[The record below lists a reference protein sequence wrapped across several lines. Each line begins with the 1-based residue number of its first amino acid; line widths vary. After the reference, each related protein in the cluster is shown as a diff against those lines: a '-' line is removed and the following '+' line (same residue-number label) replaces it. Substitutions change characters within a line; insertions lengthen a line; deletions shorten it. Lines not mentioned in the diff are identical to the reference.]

1 MYELSKRS
9 RATAMSLCQVVWAM
23 QLLCPTPTSLAGS
36 FQVSPVGIQMAPR
49 ERAAA
54 LHLSNTGNQSITL
67 HAEVMQWSQ
76 SADGQD
82 LLEPSNDLVL
92 SPPVIVLPPGARQVV
107 RLARLAPPHPENGQ
121 SYRLIVRES
130 SPKGMATPNPGQVPV
145 LLGMSLPV
153 LLTPPQPMR
162 KVACEPQ
169 AMHESRLTLFC
180 TNEGNVVAR
189 VLRVEMGPPSAPVAR
204 FSGATYWLPG
214 SRHRVDLQSTGPVAN
229 GSHPV
234 TVWFD
239 DDQTT
244 SFNVTVP

>member
-1 MYELSKRS
+1 MYKLRKWSS
-9 RATAMSLCQVVWAM
+9 AAALSLCQAVWAM
-23 QLLCPTPTSLAGS
+23 QVLFPTPSQAGS
-36 FQVSPVGIQMAPR
+36 FQVSPVGVQLAPR

-54 LHLSNTGNQSITL
+54 LHLSNTGDQTL
-67 HAEVMQWSQ
+67 TLRAEVMQWSQ
-76 SADGQD
+76 GADGQD
-82 LLEPSNDLVL
+82 WLEPSNDLVL

-107 RLARLAPPHPENGQ
+107 RLARLVPPQ
-121 SYRLIVRES
+121 ADQTRSYRLIIREVT
-130 SPKGMATPNPGQVPV
+130 PQDLATPESGQIPV

-169 AMHESRLTLFC
+169 SMHASGMTLVC
-180 TNEGNVVAR
+180 TNEGNVVTR
-189 VLRVEMGPPSAPVAR
+189 VLRVELGPPSAPVAR
-204 FSGATYWLPG
+204 YLGATYWLPG
-214 SRHRVDLQSTGPVAN
+214 SRHRVDLRSTDPLAN
-229 GSHPV
+229 GPHPV